1 MKIGVDK
8 PLYLCY
14 NEYTNKKGIDTMP
27 VKNNNSVARPLTKK
41 VYINWDEQEVL
52 TVEEYEKHLNETM
65 REMLEDEHILG
76 EWLCD
81 NYDYHNM
88 GRMLMDGEYR
98 AEVMAEFEDY
108 CRDRIKDD
116 EEGEWE
122 EVEITF

>member
-1 MKIGVDK
+1 
-8 PLYLCY
+8 
-14 NEYTNKKGIDTMP
+14 MP
-27 VKNNNSVARPLTKK
+27 IKNNNSVARPLTKK

-65 REMLEDEHILG
+65 QEMLEDEYILE

-81 NYDYHNM
+81 NYDYRNM

-98 AEVMAEFEDY
+98 IKVMAEFKDY